1 MNEKI
6 DLTFLQESYSSRT
19 KKEPVNDFEYLCT
32 WYFGTSERSIKVCAR
47 RAYGDLRRNLQ
58 GISKMSDDDKKSWR
72 SYIENEIIPNQID
85 KLFGLTERIT
95 AEKFKEWHYKA
106 CKEIIENSNCCNEYI
121 KTAFSEGFTYGLAQ
135 KWLNMTLKYI
145 GIMGKWNDEFERIK
159 DSLHVPVD
167 SYIIDAAWNKSEKIV
182 LPLKEPKKERS
193 NQYSKPSEYVE
204 PWSKWNNYKVYYAFQ
219 ESLAESLI
227 GDNKSPYEWERE
239 AWLKQKELSD
249 SKSK

>member
-1 MNEKI
+1 
-6 DLTFLQESYSSRT
+6 
-19 KKEPVNDFEYLCT
+19 
-32 WYFGTSERSIKVCAR
+32 
-47 RAYGDLRRNLQ
+47 
-58 GISKMSDDDKKSWR
+58 
-72 SYIENEIIPNQID
+72 
-85 KLFGLTERIT
+85 
-95 AEKFKEWHYKA
+95 
-106 CKEIIENSNCCNEYI
+106 
-121 KTAFSEGFTYGLAQ
+121 
-135 KWLNMTLKYI
+135 
-145 GIMGKWNDEFERIK
+145 MGKWNDEFERIK